1 MNGIDVSSN
10 QPANICDRVAFD
22 FAFVKATGNPKSMRW
37 NYYNPYMVQQV
48 ESALSKSGCAG
59 LYHFTH
65 GGQSAEAEADFFLSK
80 IADYIGRVIP
90 VIDYE
95 DKATDNGRE
104 WLRAFIKRIKDKTNV
119 SPMVYASSA
128 VIKSQSLVG
137 LCREEGCAI
146 WSANYWLGSKR
157 IDGYDTSRV
166 KMDIPESTVWQY
178 TDNGHLDGYD
188 KGLDLDVAYIS
199 KDEWLAL
206 AKGNGATVPN
216 VKPST
221 GDDLVYQLQVECN
234 NQGFS
239 KQNTDGI
246 AGPVT
251 LAGCPTL
258 RKGAK
263 GQITRIMQQML
274 INKGYPLNKYG
285 ADSSFGQETFE
296 AVRKFQKANGLKD
309 DGIVGKETW
318 RKLLGL

>member
-10 QPANICDRVAFD
+10 NPANICDMVAID
-22 FAFVKATGNPKSMRW
+22 FAIVKATGNPKSMRW
-37 NYYNPYMVQQV
+37 NYYNPYMRQQI
-48 ESALSKSGCAG
+48 ESAIAKNGCAG
-59 LYHFTH
+59 AYHFTH
-65 GGQSAEAEADFFLSK
+65 GGQSADDEADFFLSK
-80 IADYIGRVIP
+80 VADYVGRILL

-119 SPMVYASSA
+119 APVVYASSS
-128 VIKSQSLVG
+128 VIKSQKLVE

-157 IDGYDTSRV
+157 IDGYDTSKV
-166 KMDIPESTVWQY
+166 KMDVPESSIWQY
-178 TDNGHLDGYD
+178 TENGYLQGYS
-188 KGLDLDVAYIS
+188 GRLDLDVAYMS

-206 AKGNGATVPN
+206 AKGNGATTPN
-216 VKPST
+216 VRPST
-221 GDDLVYQLQVECN
+221 GDDLIYQLQVECN
-234 NQGFS
+234 KQGFS
-239 KQNTDGI
+239 KQKTDGI

-274 INKGYPLNKYG
+274 MNKGYPLNTYG
-285 ADSSFGQETFE
+285 ADASFGNETFE
-296 AVRKFQKANGLKD
+296 AVRKFQKANGLRD
-309 DGIVGKETW
+309 DGIVGKNTW